1 MFENFYFIYIRHKFA
16 RFQIAHTSLLY
27 EKVCVLFNIAALQSH
42 VAAAQSMESDEGLKL
57 AIKLLQQSAGIFQ
70 YLKGAV
76 PAAVPSEPTPD
87 LTQDTLTCLQALM
100 ISQAQEV
107 FIMKAIKGKLLYI
120 SIIYNFLS
128 Q

>member
-1 MFENFYFIYIRHKFA
+1 MIFYIT
-16 RFQIAHTSLLY
+16 AHTSLLY

-100 ISQAQEV
+100 VSQAQEV
-107 FIMKAIKGKLLYI
+107 FIMKAIKGEL
-120 SIIYNFLS
+120 
-128 Q
+128 